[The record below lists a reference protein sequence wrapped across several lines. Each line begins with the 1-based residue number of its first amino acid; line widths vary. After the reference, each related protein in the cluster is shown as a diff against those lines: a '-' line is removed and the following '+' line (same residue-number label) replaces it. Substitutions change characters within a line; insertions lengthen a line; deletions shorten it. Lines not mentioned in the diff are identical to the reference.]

1 LTAEALAVSVDLRER
16 RILRVQADAAHV
28 RTHVLPGCTLYCI
41 GRPLLIEG
49 DSGRTPSGDELLRC
63 LTAGGLPKLSGDFA
77 LVAVGSDG
85 TVQAAIDRFG
95 MQPLCWRLDG
105 DMLHVSDRADAVPGA
120 ELSLTPQLLYDYLHF
135 HMLPAPAT
143 AWRGVQRLPLGHR
156 LDADVRG
163 ARASRWWQPVF
174 DEQRDTPFAQLREEF
189 LACLD
194 GAVRRAAG
202 ADAEAA
208 FLSGG
213 TDSSTV
219 AGLLGRV
226 RGRPAR
232 TFSIGFAVAGYDEMD
247 YARIAARAFSTDH
260 AEYYVTAD
268 DVLAHLPA
276 VAGTFDQPFGN
287 SSALPAY
294 LCARQA
300 KERGIGVMLAGDGGD
315 ELFGGN
321 ERYARQK
328 LFEPYEAVPSAVR
341 RGLLE
346 PLADAT
352 LVRSVPLLRKG
363 ASYVRQ
369 AATPLPDRL
378 EDHNLLVRLGVERLF
393 ALELLAAIDRE
404 APLRLRRE
412 VWSQAQCSSTIN
424 HLLHY
429 DWRFTLAD
437 SDLPKVREATRLA
450 GVEARYPLLDSAL
463 DDFALRLAPEMK
475 LRGRKLRWFFKEAL
489 RGFLPEEILRKS
501 KHGFGLPF
509 GAWVVEH
516 RPLADFIRAT
526 IDGLLARGWLQS
538 PFVREI
544 LDRHLP
550 EHPGYYGELI
560 WLLTVLELRLQRA
573 QA

>member
-1 LTAEALAVSVDLRER
+1 
-16 RILRVQADAAHV
+16 
-28 RTHVLPGCTLYCI
+28 
-41 GRPLLIEG
+41 
-49 DSGRTPSGDELLRC
+49 
-63 LTAGGLPKLSGDFA
+63 
-77 LVAVGSDG
+77 
-85 TVQAAIDRFG
+85 
-95 MQPLCWRLDG
+95 
-105 DMLHVSDRADAVPGA
+105 
-120 ELSLTPQLLYDYLHF
+120 
-135 HMLPAPAT
+135 MLPAPET

-156 LDADVRG
+156 LDADARG
-163 ARASRWWQPVF
+163 ARVDRWWRPVF
-174 DEQRDTPFAQLREEF
+174 DEQRDTPFAQLRDEF
-189 LACLD
+189 LACLE

-202 ADAEAA
+202 DDAEAA

-232 TFSIGFAVAGYDEMD
+232 TFSIGFAVEGYDEMA
-247 YARIAARAFSTDH
+247 YARIAASAFSTDH
-260 AEYYVTAD
+260 AEYYVTAG

-294 LCARQA
+294 LCARYA
-300 KERGIGVMLAGDGGD
+300 RERGVGVMLAGDGGD

-328 LFEPYEAVPSAVR
+328 LFEPYDSVPRALR

-346 PLADAT
+346 PLATNAA
-352 LVRSVPLLRKG
+352 VRGVPLLRKG

-378 EDHNLLVRLGVERLF
+378 EDHNLLVRLGVERLL
-393 ALELLAAIDRE
+393 APELLAAIDQG
-404 APLRLRRE
+404 APLRLRRD
-412 VWSQAQCSSTIN
+412 VWSQAKCRSTIN

-463 DDFALRLAPEMK
+463 DAFALRLAPDMK
-475 LRGRKLRWFFKEAL
+475 LRGRQLRWFFKEAL
-489 RGFLPEEILRKS
+489 RGFLPDEILKKS

-509 GAWVVEH
+509 GAWVVGH
-516 RPLADFIRAT
+516 PPLAEFIRAT
-526 IDGLLARGWLQS
+526 IDRLLARGWFQA

-544 LDRHLP
+544 LDQRLR

-560 WLLTVLELRLQRA
+560 WLLTVLELRLSRVGNN
-573 QA
+573 